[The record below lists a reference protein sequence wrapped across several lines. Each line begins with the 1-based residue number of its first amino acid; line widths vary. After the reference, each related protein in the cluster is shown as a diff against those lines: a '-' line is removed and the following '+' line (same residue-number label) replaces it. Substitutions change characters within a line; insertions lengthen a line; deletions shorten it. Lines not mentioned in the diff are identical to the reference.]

1 MQVNK
6 DVSLY
11 SLLKQI
17 TVVVE
22 SRGEDANFEDLLF
35 THLREKLII
44 LITTKEH
51 N

>member
-1 MQVNK
+1 MQVK
-6 DVSLY
+6 EDGSLY
-11 SLLKQI
+11 ALLKQI

-22 SRGEDANFEDLLF
+22 SRGEDTNSKDLLF

-44 LITTKEH
+44 LIATEEH